1 MKTVRIGAG
10 AGFSGDRIDPAVDLA
25 RHGALDYL
33 VFECLA
39 ERTIALAQLEK
50 LTDPSRG
57 FDRLLSARLNAV
69 LPDCVRAGTKII
81 TNMGAANP
89 SGAGKEAVR
98 VARALGLSVKIAV
111 VTGDDVVE
119 KVGGCLLDETGEA
132 VDMLGER
139 LVSAHAY
146 IGVAGIVGALGDG
159 ADIVI
164 CGRTSDPAL
173 YLGPLVHE
181 FGWKMDDWERLGQGT
196 LIGHMLECAAQVSGG
211 YFADPGYK
219 DVPDLANIGYPLVEV
234 SDSGE
239 AIITKLAG
247 TGGRIDRAT
256 CTEQLLYEIHNP
268 ARYLQPDVIA
278 DFSNVD
284 FEEIGPNRVAI
295 GGARGH
301 PSSGQLK
308 VSVGCRDGWIGVGEI
323 SYAGPGAKAR
333 GDLAARVV
341 RDRLKSAANSIE
353 DIRFDLIGMNALL
366 PQNDDQAE
374 PREVRLR
381 VAARCLTREL
391 AEKVADEVEALYLCG
406 PAGGGGVARSVREVV
421 GIRSTYVPASS
432 VAVSVQIL
440 EA

>member
-10 AGFSGDRIDPAVDLA
+10 AGFSGDRIDPAADLA
-25 RHGALDYL
+25 RRGDLDYL

-50 LTDPSRG
+50 LNDPSRG
-57 FDRLLSARLNAV
+57 FDRLLTARFTAV
-69 LPDCVRAGTKII
+69 LPNCVRAGTRII

-89 SGAGKEAVR
+89 LRAGTEAVR
-98 VARALGLSVKIAV
+98 VARALGLSLKIAV
-111 VTGDDVVE
+111 VTGDDVVDR
-119 KVGGCLLDETGEA
+119 VGGCVLDETGES
-132 VDMLGER
+132 VDSLGDR

-146 IGVAGIVGALGDG
+146 IGVAGIVEALGAG

-181 FGWKMDDWERLGQGT
+181 FGWKMDDWQRLGQGT

-219 DVPDLANIGYPLVEV
+219 NVPDLTNIGFPLVEV
-234 SDSGE
+234 SESGE
-239 AIITKLAG
+239 AIIAKLEG

-268 ARYLQPDVIA
+268 SRYVQPDVVA

-284 FEEIGPNRVAI
+284 FEEIGPDRVAI
-295 GGARGH
+295 RGAKGH
-301 PSSGQLK
+301 PSSGQFK

-333 GDLAARVV
+333 GDLAAGIVK
-341 RDRLKSAANSIE
+341 DRLKSVANSID

-366 PQNDDQAE
+366 PQNDNQPE

-381 VAARCLTREL
+381 IAARCLTREV

-406 PAGGGGVARSVREVV
+406 PAGGGGVTRSVREVI
-421 GIRSTYVPASS
+421 GIRSAYLPASS